1 MSDLSF
7 LPALLSPLSHA
18 GHACPPRPARRS
30 APPLTRLALH
40 LACAALLPALP
51 AGAAL
56 AQAQP
61 AGQAAQ
67 ARDIDIAPGRLSTV
81 LGIYAAQA
89 GVHLSA
95 DGALTTG
102 LHSDGLKGHYAVAE
116 GFARLLAPHG
126 LQAMANGNDGYTL
139 AVLPKAMGEATLS
152 SVTVTAAID
161 RSATTEHTGSY
172 TTSAMNTATR
182 LGLSVRETP
191 QSVSV
196 VTRQQIE
203 DQGLTSIESVLERSV
218 GISQNKYES
227 DRGDFSARG
236 FTISKIQID
245 GLPSYAS
252 NAFDSDAF
260 SDTALYD
267 RVEIARGA
275 TGLLAGAGDPSA
287 TVNLVRKRPTKDF
300 QGYAQLG
307 AGRWDAYRTEVDLSG
322 PVAAAGRIRGRLVG
336 AYADGKSFM
345 ENYRKDASAL
355 YGILEADLPA
365 DTVLSAGI
373 DYRKSHV
380 NGATWYPPVPLFFS
394 DGSRTHFSRSTS
406 TGARWT
412 YIDNESTSVFVGL
425 EKQFAN
431 GWTTKLQYT
440 DRDTKTLPKQMGT
453 WGFPDRA
460 TGGGMEVD
468 YQSQDSHRKQKALDI
483 HAAGPFS
490 LFGREHELVL
500 GYARNTGK
508 TNTEWFYRHYGAP
521 LGSFHDRHS
530 FPEPHTGNGASTQQF
545 EQRES
550 AAYLTSRWRIGD
562 PLKLIV
568 GLRVTDAEQKIIAD
582 GVRTAARYRNEL
594 TPYAGAVYD
603 ISRNYSVYA
612 SYTDIF
618 KTQTARNR
626 AGNLLD
632 PVIGKH
638 YEAGVKGEFYDG
650 RLTVSAAAFKV
661 KQDNLAS
668 FDAIVDGEYRYK
680 SINGATVDG
689 YELEAS
695 GELAPDWNIS
705 AGFTKRTMKNSQESY
720 LETTQPEKLLRLS
733 SAHRLPGAL
742 NKMMI
747 GGHVTWQSRIYENG
761 SGPGGI
767 DAVQDS
773 YALFH
778 LFASY
783 QVNDSLSF
791 QLNINN
797 LFDKTYLSGILD
809 GYGRYG
815 DPRNAWLSAKY
826 RF

>member
-1 MSDLSF
+1 MA
-7 LPALLSPLSHA
+7 PRATLLA
-18 GHACPPRPARRS
+18 
-30 APPLTRLALH
+30 
-40 LACAALLPALP
+40 AALFALGSPPAIVHAATFDQP
-51 AGAAL
+51 AQPL
-56 AQAQP
+56 AQALDQFTR
-61 AGQAAQ
+61 QA
-67 ARDIDIAPGRLSTV
+67 
-81 LGIYAAQA
+81 
-89 GVHLSA
+89 
-95 DGALTTG
+95 
-102 LHSDGLKGHYAVAE
+102 
-116 GFARLLAPHG
+116 G
-126 LQAMANGNDGYTL
+126 LQALASPELIRGRQARAISGARDVSEALEQMLDGTGLRGRIDGGTL
-139 AVLPKAMGEATLS
+139 LIEAAAGDGATALAP
-152 SVTVTAAID
+152 VTVTAAID

-182 LGLSVRETP
+182 LGLSIRQTP

-218 GISQNKYES
+218 GITQNKYES

-252 NAFDSDAF
+252 NSFDSDAF

-267 RVEIARGA
+267 RVEIVRGA
-275 TGLLAGAGDPSA
+275 TGLLAGTGDPSA

-300 QGYAQLG
+300 QGYAQIG
-307 AGRWDAYRTEVDLSG
+307 AGRWDTYRTEVDLSG
-322 PVAAAGRIRGRLVG
+322 PIAAEGKIRGRLVG

-345 ENYRKDASAL
+345 ENYQKDTSAL

-365 DTVLSAGI
+365 DAVLSIGV

-394 DGSRTHFSRSTS
+394 DGSRTDFSRSTS
-406 TGARWT
+406 TGAKWA
-412 YIDNESTSVFVGL
+412 YINNESTSIFVGL

-440 DRDTKTLPKQMGT
+440 DRDGKTRPKHMST
-453 WGFPDRA
+453 WGFPDRV
-460 TGGGMEVD
+460 TGGGMEAD
-468 YQSQDSHRKQKALDI
+468 YQSQDSRRQQQALDI

-500 GYARNTGK
+500 GYARNASK
-508 TNTEWFYRHYGAP
+508 TDTEWFYRHYGAP
-521 LGSFHDRHS
+521 LGSFYDRHN
-530 FPEPHTGNGASTQQF
+530 FPEPHAGNGASTQQF

-550 AAYLTSRWRIGD
+550 AAYLTSRWNVTD
-562 PLKLIV
+562 PLKLII
-568 GLRVTDAEQKIIAD
+568 GLRVTDAEQEIIAD
-582 GVRTAARYRNEL
+582 GVRTSARYRDEL
-594 TPYAGAVYD
+594 TPYAGVVYD
-603 ISRNYSVYA
+603 ISRNYSVYT
-612 SYTDIF
+612 SYTGIF

-632 PVIGKH
+632 PVIGKN

-668 FDAIVDGEYRYK
+668 FDAIVDGEARYK
-680 SINGATVDG
+680 AINGATVQG

-695 GELAPDWNIS
+695 GALTPDWDVS
-705 AGFTKRTMKNSQESY
+705 AGFTKRTMKNGNESY

-733 SAHRLPGAL
+733 SSHRLPGAL
-742 NKMMI
+742 SRVMV
-747 GGHVTWQSRIYENG
+747 GGHVTWQSRIYEKG
-761 SGPGGI
+761 TGPGGI
-767 DAVQDS
+767 DPVQNS
-773 YALFH
+773 YALLH

-783 QVNDSLSF
+783 QADDNLSF

-797 LFDKTYLSGILD
+797 VFDKKYLSGILG

-815 DPRNAWLSAKY
+815 DPRNVYLRAKY